1 LGWCPALTKVA
12 MTSQQDLTERMET
25 DPCALLVTGVAISL
39 AGAGGDRAG
48 RGDHD
53 VLSSATLPPSQELLA
68 LVILNVL
75 VL

>member
-1 LGWCPALTKVA
+1 

-25 DPCALLVTGVAISL
+25 DQCPLLVTGVAISL
-39 AGAGGDRAG
+39 AGSGGDRAG
-48 RGDHD
+48 RGDED
-53 VLSSATLPPSQELLA
+53 VLRSATLPPSQELLA